1 MIFNNMFDVG
11 QAAVVMMMPVV
22 VMVMI
27 VVVRMVVIMCMVV
40 VVVMMVFM
48 LMKVFMLIIAM
59 LVRMFML
66 AMFMRMLVIVV
77 IMFVRML
84 IMLMLVVIMLM
95 LVVHALFFLAVHR
108 DRHVGPANAALLR
121 RLRLHDHARN
131 PQRVESLHKPIPVR
145 DQLQQRGGKHIA
157 GRTHLT
163 IKIKG
168 SHFNFLSLLPCG

>member
-11 QAAVVMMMPVV
+11 QAAVVMMMPAMAV
-22 VMVMI
+22 
-27 VVVRMVVIMCMVV
+27 VVIMLML
-40 VVVMMVFM
+40 VMMLVMLMRM

-59 LVRMFML
+59 VMSMFML
-66 AMFMRMLVIVV
+66 AVVVRMLVIVV

-84 IMLMLVVIMLM
+84 IMLMLVI
-95 LVVHALFFLAVHR
+95 HALLFLAVHR
-108 DRHVGPANAALLR
+108 DRHVGPADAALLR